1 VPGAGML
8 DVKIRA
14 KDFRSSRGVARP
26 VLRDV
31 AFAAAPGEVLALL
44 GPSGIGKSTILR
56 ITLGLDRDFEGSVH
70 LPPGRLG
77 VMFQEPRLLPWLSV
91 EDNLRLVQPSEG
103 PEPDIAAL
111 LSEVLLPSIPKLLP
125 SALSLG
131 MARRVA
137 LARAFAVDPAI
148 LVLDEPFASLD
159 QSLSA
164 ALGGRIAE
172 RVRRRGSL
180 VLLSTH
186 DIDQA
191 LAMATRILIIADEPA
206 TLVKDIPVPPRDDH
220 GAAIARLRQE
230 LLSRFS
236 FLGRGGS

>member
-1 VPGAGML
+1 
-8 DVKIRA
+8 
-14 KDFRSSRGVARP
+14 
-26 VLRDV
+26 
-31 AFAAAPGEVLALL
+31 
-44 GPSGIGKSTILR
+44 
-56 ITLGLDRDFEGSVH
+56 
-70 LPPGRLG
+70 
-77 VMFQEPRLLPWLSV
+77 
-91 EDNLRLVQPSEG
+91 
-103 PEPDIAAL
+103 
-111 LSEVLLPSIPKLLP
+111 VLLPSIPKLLP